1 MLTDL
6 IGIIADSGT
15 RTAGVLYVNDLPDIS
30 FDKLKYVANKV
41 TGSIATNSNTITNI
55 SLNTSNFTV
64 GDSVKGKN
72 IPDGSVVA
80 SIVSSSSITINNY
93 VREGCNNVE
102 LVVEAQSNFL
112 FDNIIE
118 LASKQILNDVMMHL
132 QGCMSFNSILEN
144 DILGFFDEQRNLNAT
159 ENKWRG
165 QQVIIDRYPNLE
177 FYVSKIR
184 LFFNT
189 AITSNI
195 YVWDVGQGK
204 LLDTIPFTSVANQIT
219 DVDINKSYVSYK
231 QRLNLAFLYD
241 GNLTGSF
248 RTKSNRG
255 GNGCTKCGFRNSY
268 LLQNGVQLPKTSAV
282 LHSNFD
288 KSGENYGMS
297 LTYSLNCSLD
307 NFLNSIRNLLQFP
320 MLYLVASMIMKHA
333 KYNERINSYIVNQK
347 SDHSILAQKYEDE
360 YKMMMF
366 GSFNENGQKIKQG
379 LLDSMKLPN
388 DVCFKKRH
396 KIEYKTQ
403 IP

>member
-6 IGIIADSGT
+6 IGIIPDSGT

-41 TGSIATNSNTITNI
+41 TGDTATNSVTISNI

-64 GDSVKGKN
+64 GDTVKGKN
-72 IPDGSVVA
+72 IPEGSKVA
-80 SIVSSSSITINNY
+80 SIVSSSSITIDQY
-93 VREGCNNVE
+93 VREGCENVE
-102 LVVEAQSNFL
+102 LIVEAQSNFL

-118 LASKQILNDVMMHL
+118 LAAKQILNDVMVHL

-144 DILGFFDEQRNLNAT
+144 DILGFFDENRTLNASS
-159 ENKWRG
+159 NIWRG
-165 QQVIIDRYPNLE
+165 QQIIIDRYPNLE
-177 FYVSKIR
+177 LYVSKIR
-184 LFFNT
+184 LFFDT
-189 AITSNI
+189 AVTDNI
-195 YVWDVGQGK
+195 YVYDVGQGV
-204 LLDTIPFTSVANQIT
+204 LLDTIAFTSVADEVT
-219 DVDINKSYVSYK
+219 DIDINKSYVSYK

-241 GNLTGSF
+241 GNLTGSYK
-248 RTKSNRG
+248 TKSNRFG
-255 GNGCTKCGFRNSY
+255 GCSKCGYRNSY

-282 LHSNFD
+282 LHSNFQ

-297 LTYSLNCSLD
+297 VTYSLNCSLD

-333 KYNERINSYIVNQK
+333 KYNERINSYITNQK
-347 SDHSILAQKYEDE
+347 ADHAVLAQKYEDE
-360 YKMMMF
+360 YKMLMF
-366 GSFNENGQKIKQG
+366 GAFNENGSKIKQG

-388 DVCFKKRH
+388 DICFKKRTRVN
-396 KIEYKTQ
+396 YNTQ